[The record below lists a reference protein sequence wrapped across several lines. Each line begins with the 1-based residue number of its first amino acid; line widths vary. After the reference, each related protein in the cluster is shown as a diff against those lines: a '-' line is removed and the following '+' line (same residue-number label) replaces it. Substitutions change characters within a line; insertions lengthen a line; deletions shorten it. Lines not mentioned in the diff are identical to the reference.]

1 MTRYSLIS
9 FAIGTVAILPAAA
22 ASKFTQLSGSE
33 IVSRFSGM
41 EFTDGVHW
49 AYTFDRNGRT
59 SFTSMGHAGSGKWRV
74 NGNQL
79 CYDRERGERCFQ
91 VWVSG
96 NEVQLRTPGSDL
108 SHDGVLQ
115 RPDRNR

>member
-1 MTRYSLIS
+1 MMRERLLCL
-9 FAIGTVAILPAAA
+9 AIGAVANLPATAA
-22 ASKFTQLSGSE
+22 PTFTQLSGRE

-49 AYTFDRNGRT
+49 AYTFERGGRV
-59 SFTSMGHAGSGKWRV
+59 SFTSMGRAGSGKWRV

-79 CYDRERGERCFQ
+79 CYDRQRGEACFE

-96 NEVQLRTPGSDL
+96 NQVQLRRPRSEL
-108 SHDGVLQ
+108 SEDGVLQ
-115 RPDRNR
+115 NPDRK